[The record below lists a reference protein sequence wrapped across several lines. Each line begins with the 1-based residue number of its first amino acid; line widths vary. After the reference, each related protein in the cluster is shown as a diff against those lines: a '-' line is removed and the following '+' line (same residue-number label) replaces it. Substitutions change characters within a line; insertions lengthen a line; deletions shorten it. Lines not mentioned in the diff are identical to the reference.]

1 MKSPIEETMRSDLF
15 KDKHNMIVKY
25 KMMPSVEVRYNL
37 REQVKN
43 KKSDFLKVQN
53 VDISK
58 TRWPMNK
65 RNLVTGHKVQSMI
78 EKRVPL
84 VGKTNF
90 FMAMMPAND
99 VVAEYPPKYFKRDIK
114 KFLSDDEAN
123 AKGFYLFENPDNT
136 TTEYLMNETISLET
150 LIDNLINNSFK
161 TKTNDTKNES
171 SLNPSGKEST
181 LNITEVI
188 IEETTLNENITMSNS
203 IKETS
208 ENFTNQQNDDEN
220 KYTDDFVTTSTF
232 KINEIITN
240 LSKRIEKQ
248 NNTSMKIAK
257 LIVGDFGEED
267 TTLTTTSEAYKIQS
281 SSSFTENEIEVDG
294 TETTNQETTST
305 TIANLKET
313 MVTKKNRQRR
323 ARKLQ
328 NSKNNTQ

>member
-1 MKSPIEETMRSDLF
+1 
-15 KDKHNMIVKY
+15 
-25 KMMPSVEVRYNL
+25 
-37 REQVKN
+37 
-43 KKSDFLKVQN
+43 
-53 VDISK
+53 
-58 TRWPMNK
+58 
-65 RNLVTGHKVQSMI
+65 
-78 EKRVPL
+78 
-84 VGKTNF
+84 
-90 FMAMMPAND
+90 
-99 VVAEYPPKYFKRDIK
+99 
-114 KFLSDDEAN
+114 
-123 AKGFYLFENPDNT
+123 
-136 TTEYLMNETISLET
+136 
-150 LIDNLINNSFK
+150 
-161 TKTNDTKNES
+161 
-171 SLNPSGKEST
+171 
-181 LNITEVI
+181 
-188 IEETTLNENITMSNS
+188 MSNS